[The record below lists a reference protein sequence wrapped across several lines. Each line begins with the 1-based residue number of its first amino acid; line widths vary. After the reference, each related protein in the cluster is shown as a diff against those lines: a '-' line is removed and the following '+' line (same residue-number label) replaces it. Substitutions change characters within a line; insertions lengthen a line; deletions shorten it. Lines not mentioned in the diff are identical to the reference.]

1 MSLLNR
7 PLTWVAAGALALT
20 SLPAMAL
27 QPFTAQYQA
36 SYMGVVA
43 DGQMTLTPVDGN
55 KWQYSLKVQNQLGQ
69 LTQNTIFDEANGR
82 LRPLSSQDR
91 SVLLVKKKN
100 VQANYDWAK
109 KQATWKGDIK
119 PDRAGPVALKTGD
132 MDALLINLAIAR
144 DFSAGKPL
152 TYRMVDEGRI
162 KSLTYKTVGKE
173 QITVA
178 GKTYDATKVSRV
190 DGNKEQIAWVTKELP
205 VPVRLLQREGG
216 KDALDLTIKS
226 IK

>member
-1 MSLLNR
+1 MTILNR
-7 PLTWVAAGALALT
+7 PLTWIAAGALALT

-27 QPFTAQYQA
+27 QPFTADYQA
-36 SYMGVVA
+36 NYMGVQA
-43 DGQMTLTPVDGN
+43 PGKMTLSKVDGN
-55 KWQYSLKVQNQLGQ
+55 KWQYSLNVSNQLAT
-69 LTQNTIFDEANGR
+69 LSQNTVFDETGGK
-82 LRPLSSQDR
+82 LRPLTSNDR
-91 SVLLVKKKN
+91 SMLLVKKRN
-100 VQANYDWAK
+100 VDATYDWTK

-144 DFSAGKPL
+144 DFADGKPL

-190 DGNKEQIAWVTKELP
+190 DGNKEQIAWVVKELP

-216 KDALDLTIKS
+216 KDALDLTIRSFK
-226 IK
+226 

>member
-1 MSLLNR
+1 MTILNR
-7 PLTWVAAGALALT
+7 PLTWIAAGALAFT

-27 QPFTAQYQA
+27 QPFTADYQA
-36 SYMGVVA
+36 SYQGVQA
-43 DGQMTLTPVDGN
+43 QGKMTLSQVDGN
-55 KWQYSLKVQNQLGQ
+55 KWKYSLDVRNQLAS
-69 LTQNTIFDEANGR
+69 LSQNTTFDESAGK
-82 LRPLSSQDR
+82 LRPLSSNDT
-91 SVLLVKKKN
+91 SALLVKKRSVK
-100 VQANYDWAK
+100 ANYDWSK
-109 KQATWKGDIK
+109 KQATWTGDIK

-144 DFSAGKPL
+144 DFADGKPL

-190 DGNKEQIAWVTKELP
+190 DGNKEQIAWVVKELP
-205 VPVRLLQREGG
+205 VPVRLLQRENGS
-216 KDALDLTIKS
+216 DMLNLTISNFK
-226 IK
+226 

>member
-7 PLTWVAAGALALT
+7 PLTWIAAGALAFT

-27 QPFTAQYQA
+27 QPFTAEYQA
-36 SYMGVVA
+36 NYMGMGA
-43 DGQMTLTPVDGN
+43 PGKMTLSKVDGD
-55 KWQYSLKVQNQLGQ
+55 KWKYSLDVRNPMAVLS
-69 LTQNTIFDEANGR
+69 QNTVFEESGGK
-82 LRPLSSQDR
+82 LRPLTSKDQST
-91 SVLLVKKKN
+91 VLVKKRN
-100 VQANYDWAK
+100 VDATYDWTK

-144 DFSAGKPL
+144 DFADGKPL

-190 DGNKEQIAWVTKELP
+190 DGKKEQIAWVVKELP
-205 VPVRLLQREGG
+205 VPVRLLQREDG
-216 KDALDLTIKS
+216 KDALDLTIRSFK
-226 IK
+226 

>member
-1 MSLLNR
+1 MSILNR
-7 PLTWVAAGALALT
+7 PLSWAAAGALALT

-27 QPFTAQYQA
+27 QPFTAEYQA
-36 SYMGVVA
+36 TYMGLA
-43 DGQMTLTPVDGN
+43 APGQMTLTRMDGD

-69 LTQNTIFDEANGR
+69 LTQNTVFDEANGH
-82 LRPLSSQDR
+82 LRPLSSEDR
-91 SVLLVKKKN
+91 SAVFVKKKN
-100 VQANYDWAK
+100 VQANYDWSR

-119 PDRAGPVALKTGD
+119 PERAGPVTLKTGD
-132 MDALLINLAIAR
+132 LDALLINLAIAR
-144 DFSAGKPL
+144 DFADGKPL
-152 TYRMVDEGRI
+152 TYRMVDEGRV

-173 QITVA
+173 QVTVG